1 MPTNIRYATIHDL
14 DVIVPLFDAYR
25 GFYGRPSDP
34 ARARAFLA
42 ERFQHHESVILLAVG
57 TGGTV
62 VGFTQL
68 YRVFSS
74 VSCTRKYLLNDL
86 FVIPAARRSGAARSL
101 LVAAADFARAQGA
114 ASLSLSTGVGNAAA
128 QHLYESLG
136 WQRDESFYE
145 YNLVL

>member
-1 MPTNIRYATIHDL
+1 MPFSIRPATVHDL
-14 DVIVPLFDAYR
+14 DVVAPLFDAYR
-25 GFYGRPSDP
+25 SFYGRPSDL

-42 ERFQHHESVILLAVG
+42 ERFQHHESIIFLALDASG
-57 TGGTV
+57 A

-68 YRVFSS
+68 YPVFSS

-86 FVIPAARRSGAARSL
+86 FVGPAARGSGVARAL

-114 ASLSLSTGVGNAAA
+114 ASLSLSTGVGNAVA
-128 QHLYESLG
+128 QRLYESLG
-136 WQRDESFYE
+136 WTRDESFYE

>member
-1 MPTNIRYATIHDL
+1 MTASVRHATIHDL
-14 DVIVPLFDAYR
+14 DMIVPLFDAYR
-25 GFYGRPSDP
+25 AFYGQPSDV

-42 ERFQHHESVILLAVG
+42 ERFQHHESVVLLALDQ
-57 TGGTV
+57 GGAA

-68 YRVFSS
+68 YPVFSS

-86 FVIPAARRSGAARSL
+86 FVVPAARRGGAARVL

-114 ASLSLSTGVGNAAA
+114 ASLSLSTGVGNTTA
-128 QHLYESLG
+128 QRLYESLG
-136 WQRDESFYE
+136 WTRDESFCE

>member
-1 MPTNIRYATIHDL
+1 MPISIRTASIHDL
-14 DVIVPLFDAYR
+14 DVVEPLFDAYR
-25 GFYGRPSDP
+25 SFYGRPSDP

-42 ERFQHHESVILLAVG
+42 ERFQHHESIIFLALDESG
-57 TGGTV
+57 A

-68 YRVFSS
+68 YPVFSS

-86 FVIPAARRSGAARSL
+86 FVVPAARGGGTGRAL

-114 ASLSLSTGVGNAAA
+114 ASLSLSTGVANAAA
-128 QHLYESLG
+128 QRLYESLG
-136 WQRDESFYE
+136 WTRDESFYE

>member
-1 MPTNIRYATIHDL
+1 MTANVRHATIHDL
-14 DVIVPLFDAYR
+14 DIIVPLFDAYR
-25 GFYGRPSDP
+25 GFYGQPSDA

-42 ERFQHHESVILLAVG
+42 ERFQHHESVIFLALDHSG
-57 TGGTV
+57 AA

-68 YRVFSS
+68 YPVFSS

-86 FVIPAARRSGAARSL
+86 FVVPAARRSGAARAL

-114 ASLSLSTGVGNAAA
+114 ASLSLSTGVGNTTA
-128 QHLYESLG
+128 QRLYESLG
-136 WQRDESFYE
+136 WTRDESFYE

>member
-1 MPTNIRYATIHDL
+1 MPISIRTASIHEL
-14 DVIVPLFDAYR
+14 DVVVPLFDAYR
-25 GFYGRPSDP
+25 SFYGRPSDP

-42 ERFQHHESVILLAVG
+42 ERFQHHESIIFLALDESG
-57 TGGTV
+57 A

-68 YRVFSS
+68 YPVFSS

-86 FVIPAARRSGAARSL
+86 FVVPAARHGGAGRAL

-114 ASLSLSTGVGNAAA
+114 ASLSLSTGVANAAA
-128 QHLYESLG
+128 QRLYESLG
-136 WQRDESFYE
+136 WTRDESFYE

>member
-1 MPTNIRYATIHDL
+1 MPISIRHATIHDL
-14 DVIVPLFDAYR
+14 DAIVPLFDAYR
-25 GFYGRPSDP
+25 GFYGRPSDL

-42 ERFQHHESVILLAVG
+42 ERFQHHESIIFLALDAG
-57 TGGTV
+57 DA

-68 YRVFSS
+68 YPVFSS

-86 FVIPAARRSGAARSL
+86 FVVPASRGSGAARAL

-114 ASLSLSTGVGNAAA
+114 ASLSLSTGVGNAVA
-128 QHLYESLG
+128 QRLYESLG
-136 WQRDESFYE
+136 WTRDESFYE

>member
-1 MPTNIRYATIHDL
+1 MPISIRQATVQDL

-25 GFYGRPSDP
+25 GFYGRQSDP
-34 ARARAFLA
+34 TCARAFLA
-42 ERFQHHESVILLAVG
+42 ERFAHHESIIFLAYDQSDA
-57 TGGTV
+57 

-68 YRVFSS
+68 YPVFSS

-86 FVIPAARRSGAARSL
+86 FVIPALRRAGAGRAL

-114 ASLSLSTGVGNAAA
+114 ASLSLSTGVNNATA

-136 WQRDESFYE
+136 WTRDESYYE
-145 YNLVL
+145 YNLAL

>member
-1 MPTNIRYATIHDL
+1 MPISTRTASIHEL

-25 GFYGRPSDP
+25 SFYGRPSDP

-42 ERFQHHESVILLAVG
+42 ERFQHHESIIFLALDESG
-57 TGGTV
+57 A

-68 YRVFSS
+68 YPVFSS

-86 FVIPAARRSGAARSL
+86 FVVPAARRGGAGRAL

-114 ASLSLSTGVGNAAA
+114 ASLSLSTGVANAAA
-128 QHLYESLG
+128 QRLYESLG
-136 WQRDESFYE
+136 WTRDESFYE

>member
-1 MPTNIRYATIHDL
+1 MPFSIRPATVHDL
-14 DVIVPLFDAYR
+14 DVVAPLFDAYR
-25 GFYGRPSDP
+25 SFYGRPTDL

-42 ERFQHHESVILLAVG
+42 ERFAHHESIVFLALDESG
-57 TGGTV
+57 A

-68 YRVFSS
+68 YPVFSS

-86 FVIPAARRSGAARSL
+86 FVVPASRGSGAARAL

-114 ASLSLSTGVGNAAA
+114 ASLSLSTGVGNAVA
-128 QHLYESLG
+128 QRLYESLG
-136 WQRDESFYE
+136 WTRDESFYE

>member
-1 MPTNIRYATIHDL
+1 MPISTRTASIHEL

-25 GFYGRPSDP
+25 SFYGRPSDP

-42 ERFQHHESVILLAVG
+42 ERFAHHESIIFLAHDESG
-57 TGGTV
+57 A

-68 YRVFSS
+68 YPVFSS

-86 FVIPAARRSGAARSL
+86 FVVPAARRGGAGRAL

-114 ASLSLSTGVGNAAA
+114 ASLSLSTGVANAAA
-128 QHLYESLG
+128 QRLYESLG
-136 WQRDESFYE
+136 WTRDESFYE

>member
-1 MPTNIRYATIHDL
+1 MPLSIQPATVHDL
-14 DVIVPLFDAYR
+14 DLIVPLFDAYR
-25 GFYGRPSDP
+25 AFYGRPSDL

-42 ERFQHHESVILLAVG
+42 ERFAHHESIIFVARDG
-57 TGGTV
+57 SGA

-68 YRVFSS
+68 YPVFSS

-86 FVIPAARRSGAARSL
+86 FVVPAARRGGAGRAL

-114 ASLSLSTGVGNAAA
+114 ASLSLSTGVNNAAA
-128 QHLYESLG
+128 QRLYESLG
-136 WQRDESFYE
+136 WTRDESFHE